1 MINLE
6 TFCFPLVFVCL
17 FVCFCCCWFFLA
29 GDTYSVQPRYDDKEP
44 FPYSTPYLIKNTIC
58 VIHDPVLFPY
68 KACKIVYIIKS
79 GVIRK
84 SCPGE
89 MEGKWCSLI
98 SSFSW
103 AINLSSSLDQC
114 CFCITILKLNSK
126 QIID

>member
-6 TFCFPLVFVCL
+6 TSFCFPLVFV
-17 FVCFCCCWFFLA
+17 FVVVVVFSFPA
-29 GDTYSVQPRYDDKEP
+29 IQYSVQPRYDDKEP
-44 FPYSTPYLIKNTIC
+44 FPYSTPYSIKNTIC
-58 VIHDPVLFPY
+58 AIHDPVLSPY
-68 KACKIVYIIKS
+68 KACKIVYIVKS

-84 SCPGE
+84 SCRRE

>member
-6 TFCFPLVFVCL
+6 TSFCFPLVFV
-17 FVCFCCCWFFLA
+17 FVVVVVFSFPA
-29 GDTYSVQPRYDDKEP
+29 IQYSVQPRYDDKEP
-44 FPYSTPYLIKNTIC
+44 FPYSTPYSIKNTIC